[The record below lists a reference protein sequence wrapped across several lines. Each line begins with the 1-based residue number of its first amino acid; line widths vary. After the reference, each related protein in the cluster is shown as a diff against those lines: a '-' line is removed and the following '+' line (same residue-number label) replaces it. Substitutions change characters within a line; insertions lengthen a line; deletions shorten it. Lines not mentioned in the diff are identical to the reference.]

1 MIQKGTYKLLKEFF
15 PMNNISDNTW
25 KRRKEDFKIWLSEFC
40 DYELTGV
47 RPIMITIKEVYGDY
61 EPLPRKVNVTNMEQK
76 KKDYEEFTIKALGN
90 NFKPNSQS
98 KVARDAIDSFG
109 LEKYHHTSQRAVAQ
123 RFVGPAFK
131 EYGESDNQHIW
142 VWYQTYEPLS
152 IEDIKLWR
160 DIMKNH
166 KIAEEEA
173 ANAFYKASQGEDIT
187 KEKQYYK
194 DALNELKSIKKDIPV
209 LVSQWK
215 CKE

>member
-25 KRRKEDFKIWLSEFC
+25 KRRKEEFKIWLSEFC

-76 KKDYEEFTIKALGN
+76 KKDYEEFTIKALGK

-160 DIMKNH
+160 DIMKSH

-194 DALNELKSIKKDIPV
+194 DALNELKNIKKDIPV

>member
-40 DYELTGV
+40 DYELTGA

-61 EPLPRKVNVTNMEQK
+61 EPLPRKANVTNMEQK
-76 KKDYEEFTIKALGN
+76 KKDYEEFTIKALGK

-142 VWYQTYEPLS
+142 VWYKTYEPLNM
-152 IEDIKLWR
+152 EDIKLWR

-194 DALNELKSIKKDIPV
+194 DALNELKNIKKDIPV

>member
-142 VWYQTYEPLS
+142 VWYQTYEPLN

-173 ANAFYKASQGEDIT
+173 ANAFYKASQGQDIT

-194 DALNELKSIKKDIPV
+194 DALNELKNIKKDIPV

>member
-109 LEKYHHTSQRAVAQ
+109 LKKYHHTSQRAVAQ

-160 DIMKNH
+160 DIMKR
-166 KIAEEEA
+166 
-173 ANAFYKASQGEDIT
+173 
-187 KEKQYYK
+187 
-194 DALNELKSIKKDIPV
+194 V
-209 LVSQWK
+209 M
-215 CKE
+215 

>member
-25 KRRKEDFKIWLSEFC
+25 KRRKEEFKIWLSEFC

-76 KKDYEEFTIKALGN
+76 KKDYEEFTIKALGK

-98 KVARDAIDSFG
+98 KVARDAIDNFG
-109 LEKYHHTSQRAVAQ
+109 LKKYHHTSQRAVAQ

-160 DIMKNH
+160 DIMKSH

-194 DALNELKSIKKDIPV
+194 DALNELKNIKKDIPI

>member
-1 MIQKGTYKLLKEFF
+1 MTQKGTYKLLKEFF

-90 NFKPNSQS
+90 DFKPNSQS

-109 LEKYHHTSQRAVAQ
+109 LKKYHHTSQRAVAQ

-160 DIMKNH
+160 DIMKTH

-173 ANAFYKASQGEDIT
+173 ANAFYKASQGQDIT

-194 DALNELKSIKKDIPV
+194 DALNELKNIKKDIPV